1 MENKLCGFVRK
12 EEFLFHLSAHV
23 YYLKKFYTKMSTRE
37 SPVTVMNKEHIPVE
51 KKIIKFQNIYEIG
64 YFRGFILI
72 HLKKRKQSLPYQER

>member
-1 MENKLCGFVRK
+1 MREQEIEKKKLKRKRIEEKTEIKKESNKCSFMENKLCGFVRK

-51 KKIIKFQNIYEIG
+51 KK
-64 YFRGFILI
+64 
-72 HLKKRKQSLPYQER
+72 